1 MGLSSRNRKIA
12 PACAEQAG
20 AIRGAKMTK
29 EVTDQS
35 GHKVIKCKVCRR
47 HLTYP
52 YISTD
57 GFYYHLE
64 CFCERS

>member
-29 EVTDQS
+29 EVTRPERAQS
-35 GHKVIKCKVCRR
+35 NKVQSMPKASNVSL
-47 HLTYP
+47 H
-52 YISTD
+52 
-57 GFYYHLE
+57 
-64 CFCERS
+64 